1 MEKKLDYI
9 REVFA
14 KSFFITR
21 KWEVIFNR
29 LNADDDITLKQLML
43 LIVVKNAFRES
54 PTIKEIANVLTTS
67 HQNVKAI
74 LNQLEKKEFI
84 ITYGDLKDKRVT
96 RVKIA
101 DGKDA
106 YWKKK
111 DIQDIEILL
120 SLFENIS
127 VEDLE
132 VTARTIG
139 LLDEIASKKINK
151 T

>member
-1 MEKKLDYI
+1 MKENLNYI
-9 REVFA
+9 REIFA
-14 KSFFITR
+14 KSFLITR
-21 KWEVIFNR
+21 KWEVLFNR

-43 LIVVKNAFRES
+43 LIVVKNAFKES
-54 PTIKEIANVLTTS
+54 PTIKEIADVLTTS

-96 RVKIA
+96 RVKISE
-101 DGKDA
+101 GREV
-106 YWKKK
+106 YWEKKN
-111 DIQDIEILL
+111 IQDAEMLL

-132 VTARTIG
+132 VTARTIDF
-139 LLDEIASKKINK
+139 LDKIATNKIK
-151 T
+151 HA